1 MQQLI
6 SKLNLRE
13 EVGAEHQTY
22 ALGLKEVWQVDSSK
36 HKEGLVEH
44 LVGYPLDSWTYGGAF
59 IYHMEDNKVS
69 LGFVV
74 ALDYWNTYLNPYQ
87 EFQRFKSHSYVRR
100 LLEEGECLEY
110 GARALNEGNLSVL
123 QFQPTVQKQHFI
135 RSCHASASAR
145 LHCKHSSA
153 RCWRK
158 LSKCAFEWKEMLC
171 SVSLQHLFISWMQE
185 LQ

>member
-6 SKLNLRE
+6 RKLNLRE
-13 EVGAEHQTY
+13 EVGAEHQSY
-22 ALGLKEVWQVDSSK
+22 GLGIKEVWQVDSAK

-59 IYHMEDNKVS
+59 IYHMADKKVS

-100 LLEEGECLEY
+100 LIEGGECLEY
-110 GARALNEGNLSVL
+110 GARVLNEGALPESEQEQCASITLCLGVRSWCNREYGAFFSSILL
-123 QFQPTVQKQHFI
+123 HQH
-135 RSCHASASAR
+135 
-145 LHCKHSSA
+145 
-153 RCWRK
+153 
-158 LSKCAFEWKEMLC
+158 MLC
-171 SVSLQHLFISWMQE
+171 SASRCGSIWLHIPCCDR
-185 LQ
+185 

>member
-22 ALGLKEVWQVDSSK
+22 ALGMKEVWQLDSSR

-44 LVGYPLDSWTYGGAF
+44 LVGYPLDSWTYGGAY
-59 IYHMEDNKVS
+59 IYHMADKKVS

-87 EFQRFKSHSYVRR
+87 EFQRFKSHPYVRR
-100 LLEEGECLEY
+100 LLEDGECLEY
-110 GARALNEGNLSVL
+110 GARALNEGAIVKFLPNV
-123 QFQPTVQKQHFI
+123 
-135 RSCHASASAR
+135 
-145 LHCKHSSA
+145 
-153 RCWRK
+153 
-158 LSKCAFEWKEMLC
+158 
-171 SVSLQHLFISWMQE
+171 
-185 LQ
+185 